1 MKITKV
7 EIITRASKLEELKQA
22 LNDIGVLGMTVSQVF
37 GCGLSKGHTEVYRG
51 KKYDINLVP
60 KIKLETVVCEIPV
73 ERVLEV
79 AQKAVRTG
87 NIGDGKIF
95 VYNVAK
101 MARSSST
108 NSPTPSASA
117 PAIAARRPSWT
128 RSNYPNYPK
137 FPIQFD
143 ISLYR
148 APQGALFFAMCDGG
162 QRRKVGKGVGEPFS
176 ASSLR

>member
-37 GCGLSKGHTEVYRG
+37 GCGLSKGHPEVYRG
-51 KKYDINLVP
+51 KEYDINLVP
-60 KIKLETVVCEIPV
+60 KIKLETVVCEVPV

-95 VYNVAK
+95 VYELTDAV
-101 MARSSST
+101 RIRT
-108 NSPTPSASA
+108 GDRGPE
-117 PAIAARRPSWT
+117 AIMDT
-128 RSNYPNYPK
+128 K
-137 FPIQFD
+137 
-143 ISLYR
+143 
-148 APQGALFFAMCDGG
+148 
-162 QRRKVGKGVGEPFS
+162 
-176 ASSLR
+176 